1 MKTYMK
7 ISKSISISNF
17 YRVKVQAP
25 DGRDS
30 LYVMFYILLCDILLQ
45 IQYKV
50 LEYAYCRIL
59 TGG

>member
-1 MKTYMK
+1 MRTYLK

-17 YRVKVQAP
+17 YIVKVRAP

-30 LYVMFYILLCDILLQ
+30 LYIMFYILLCDILLQ
-45 IQYKV
+45 MQYKV
-50 LEYAYCRIL
+50 LEYAYCRTL